1 MTKIRVYELAKEL
14 GLENKELLDILHR
27 EKFAEVKSHSST
39 LEDEAAVLIRQLIAE
54 QRKSAAAKVKPAAAK
69 PHAPAKAHAEKPAD
83 EKVHAPA
90 KAHADK
96 PADEKAHAPAKVHAE
111 KPAAE
116 KAHAPAKTHAEK
128 PADEKVH
135 APAKAHAEKP
145 AAEKAHAPAK
155 AHAEKAHAPAK
166 AHAEKPVAEK
176 APAPVKPA
184 PEKLAAVEKSVPPPP
199 PPPVEKPV
207 PPAVKPAAVP
217 VPPPLAPGAG
227 VVEADGKKFV
237 VLKSPVIVRDLADT
251 LGCKPNTLIS
261 ELMML
266 SVFATI
272 NQSLDAKTV
281 EKLCAK
287 HGFVYDPTRAPVP
300 KPVEPPPPAATPA
313 SGEKAKRKEEKR
325 QRDEVKHEFGGGD
338 HPRPP
343 VVVFMG
349 HVDHGKTSLQ
359 DYIRKT
365 QVAAREAGGI
375 TQHIGAS
382 VVHHG
387 NKSLTF
393 LDTPGHEAF
402 TAMRARGAN
411 ATDIAVLV
419 VAADDGVMPQTIEA
433 LNHARAAG
441 VPIVVAMNKMD
452 KPGVNP
458 DKVLLGLQRQGV
470 NPEDWGGE
478 VGCCRVSAITGQGI
492 PELLDR
498 LLLESEML
506 ELKANPSA
514 PMEGLIL
521 EAQLET
527 GMGPTC
533 SVLVRNGT
541 LRVGD
546 ILLCGEYY
554 GRVKA
559 LIDDLGKRIKTAG
572 PSTPVKIMGL
582 NGVPNAG
589 DKIIAVK
596 DEREAKA
603 IAEERGQEVRMS
615 NLSFTR
621 QTSLE
626 DLFKQMEED
635 VKKELR
641 IVLKADVRGSL
652 EAIQGQ
658 ISKLENEVAHKIRL
672 NVIHGGVGE
681 ITENDVLLAAA
692 SDAVLLGFN
701 VRVMPEVK
709 RTSKAKGVD
718 LRLYSIIYELL
729 DDLENAILGKLDP
742 ETRET
747 LLGRAEIVEVF
758 QTPKAGKICGCR
770 VVDGVVRVG
779 TKAQVVRE
787 NELIYNG
794 LIKSLRRFKDDV
806 REVRQGFECGIRL
819 DNFEDF
825 EPGDIIKVFSVEKI
839 AATLD

>member
-14 GLENKELLDILHR
+14 GMENKELLDLLHR
-27 EKFAEVKSHSST
+27 EKLAEVKSHSST
-39 LEDEAAVLIRQLIAE
+39 LEDEAATLIRQAVAE
-54 QRKSAAAKVKPAAAK
+54 QRKAAAKAKPAAPVKPAA
-69 PHAPAKAHAEKPAD
+69 EKPA
-83 EKVHAPA
+83 
-90 KAHADK
+90 
-96 PADEKAHAPAKVHAE
+96 APAKVHAE

-116 KAHAPAKTHAEK
+116 KAHAPAKAHAEKPVAEKAHAPAKAHAEK
-128 PADEKVH
+128 PAAEKPAAEKAH

-155 AHAEKAHAPAK
+155 AHAEKPAAPAK
-166 AHAEKPVAEK
+166 APAPAKPVVEKPVAIEAKSVTPPPAVVEK
-176 APAPVKPA
+176 A
-184 PEKLAAVEKSVPPPP
+184 VPPPA
-199 PPPVEKPV
+199 KPV
-207 PPAVKPAAVP
+207 VAPVAAAP
-217 VPPPLAPGAG
+217 LPPPLAPGAG
-227 VVEADGKKFV
+227 MVEVDGQKFV
-237 VLKSPVIVRDLADT
+237 VLKSPVIVRDLADA
-251 LGCKPNTLIS
+251 LSCKPNTLIS

-300 KPVEPPPPAATPA
+300 KPVEPPPPVVAPGT
-313 SGEKAKRKEEKR
+313 GEKAKRKEEKR
-325 QRDEVKHEFGGGD
+325 QREEVKHEFGGGD

-359 DYIRKT
+359 DFIRKT

-382 VVHHG
+382 MVRHG
-387 NKSLTF
+387 EKSLTF

-433 LNHARAAG
+433 INHARAAN
-441 VPIVVAMNKMD
+441 VPIVVAINKMD
-452 KPGVNP
+452 KQGVNP
-458 DKVLLGLQRQGV
+458 DKVLLGLQRHGI

-478 VGCCRVSAITGQGI
+478 VGCCRVSALTGEGI
-492 PELLDR
+492 PGLLDR

-546 ILLCGEYY
+546 VLLCGEYY
-554 GRVKA
+554 GRVRA
-559 LIDDLGKRIKTAG
+559 LIDDLGKRIKFAG
-572 PSTPVKIMGL
+572 PSTPVKVMGL
-582 NGVPNAG
+582 SGVPNAG

-596 DEREAKA
+596 DEREAKR
-603 IAEERGQEVRMS
+603 IAEERGQEVRMN
-615 NLSFTR
+615 NLSFVR

-635 VKKELR
+635 TKKELR

-658 ISKLENEVAHKIRL
+658 ISKLESEVAHKIRL

-770 VVDGVVRVG
+770 IVDGVVRVG

-825 EPGDIIKVFSVEKI
+825 EPGDVIKVFSVEKI